1 MSRAKGKASKKKAAA
16 AAPFKVGQR
25 VKVLGGDYGNARGT
39 VQGCSG
45 EGVAVLVAPSLMSM
59 ACGKC
64 GLQPWGRPG
73 HCPAADCPL
82 RPSSEKNKQ
91 KQLVTTRKR
100 KPARGSRYDRKIG

>member
-45 EGVAVLVAPSLMSM
+45 EGVAVLVDNAVRQGAMLFTAAQLVALKSAAASVMPYKST
-59 ACGKC
+59 GYD
-64 GLQPWGRPG
+64 GLPRPG
-73 HCPAADCPL
+73 
-82 RPSSEKNKQ
+82 
-91 KQLVTTRKR
+91 
-100 KPARGSRYDRKIG
+100 ARLSV